1 MWRAGCG
8 LAMTWQVMALAK
20 GPARS
25 TMPARFNIA
34 PMSSDAFGFARTKVQ
49 QPRLR
54 AGLLAR
60 PALASRL
67 AAGLAHQRL
76 TLVSAPG
83 GFGKSSVLLQALAE
97 GGIAHAWVSCDADDT
112 LPRLASAIAAALD
125 PFDLPWRQAPESLTA
140 TIDRPEGARAFR
152 DALVNALAATEV
164 DRAVLVLDDLHRLS
178 HDGQHDGLH
187 ELLAPLAW
195 ALPPNW
201 GLAVS
206 TRVDPPWP
214 LARLRAAGE
223 LAEIRQD
230 DLRFTAEEVQAL
242 AGDDAPALLARTEGW
257 PVGVTLALGGARNA
271 QPVRSERHAVDY
283 LRSEVLDALPPELRD
298 FLVRSSV
305 LPELTAAR
313 TAAVTGR
320 ADSVRW
326 LDEIERRGLFYQEV
340 DSTERTLRLHDIF
353 RAALEAER
361 LLLPLPEQRA
371 LWRRAAD
378 TETDPTRRFDSLLQ
392 AGDPA
397 AAVDA
402 LCDVAPTLV
411 AATGR
416 QDVVEMM
423 ARLPAE
429 VAERSPRI
437 ALLRGLLAWEA
448 MDLDAMVDQMKR
460 AVVLSTDASDAEGR
474 DLARAYT
481 ALALNAVSPIGNP
494 RSDPAYEVTVGPA
507 TPRRTRVIVALYQ
520 AWNAF
525 DLADFEA
532 TNRHYA
538 EVFDQLAHLRDT
550 ALWYQATPGTAY
562 FGNRALEPL
571 LERFA
576 DGALR
581 AAGDDVSTLRGMA
594 LATRGYLR
602 LWQGDLAAARHALDE
617 AMSLCAWTNDP
628 HNLATYVLT
637 GWLVCRTAQGELEV
651 ALPRYLSA
659 MQRIDGMTGPEG
671 RGPGWYFHWF
681 ELRCALMAERH
692 DLARRAL
699 ASLRRM
705 APATIFA
712 THTGLVGVVDAYEAW
727 LGGDTARAAAQI
739 DRSRQHYGRNDA
751 QGIVT
756 ALGVQRA
763 GLALIEG
770 DEDLAGSVLAQVL
783 NELPQRGF
791 ALAAQ
796 FAGRG
801 MLQRLAA
808 SRATRGLTAEARALL
823 QAAAGTPGA
832 PATTAVPAAT
842 GLGDEGGSAVADIVG
857 DSGDAVS
864 SRELEVLALLAA
876 GDSNKIIA
884 RQLGL
889 SPHTVKR
896 HVANI
901 LGKLGVQSRGQAAA
915 RFRQMA

>member
-1 MWRAGCG
+1 
-8 LAMTWQVMALAK
+8 
-20 GPARS
+20 
-25 TMPARFNIA
+25 
-34 PMSSDAFGFARTKVQ
+34 MSSDAFGFARTKVQ
-49 QPRLR
+49 PPRLR

-60 PALASRL
+60 PALAARL
-67 AAGLAHQRL
+67 AAGLAQQRL

-83 GFGKSSVLLQALAE
+83 GFGKSSALVQALAA
-97 GGIAHAWVSCDADDT
+97 GGIAHAWVACDADDT
-112 LPRLASAIAAALD
+112 LPRLAAAIAAALD
-125 PFDLPWRQAPESLTA
+125 PFDLPWRQAPESLIA
-140 TIDRPEGARAFR
+140 TIDRPEGTRAFR

-164 DRAVLVLDDLHRLS
+164 SRAVLVFDDLHRLS
-178 HDGQHDGLH
+178 QDGQHDNLH
-187 ELLAPLAW
+187 ELLAQLAW

-214 LARLRAAGE
+214 LPRLRAAGE
-223 LAEIRQD
+223 LAELRQD
-230 DLRFTAEEVQAL
+230 DLRFTADEVQAL
-242 AGDDAPALLARTEGW
+242 AGDDASALLARTEGW
-257 PVGVTLALGGARNA
+257 PVGVTLALGGTRTA

-283 LRSEVLDALPPELRD
+283 LRSEVLDALPHELRD

-305 LPELTAAR
+305 LPELTALR
-313 TAAVTGR
+313 AAGVTGR
-320 ADSVRW
+320 ADAVRW

-361 LLLPLPEQRA
+361 LLLPLAEQQA
-371 LWRRAAD
+371 LWRRAAE
-378 TETDPTRRFDSLLQ
+378 TETDATRRFDSLLQ

-397 AAVDA
+397 AAIDA

-411 AATGR
+411 AASGR

-429 VAERSPRI
+429 LAGDSSRI
-437 ALLRGLLAWEA
+437 ALLRGLLAWED
-448 MDLDAMVDQMKR
+448 MDLQAMLDHMKR
-460 AVVLSTDASDAEGR
+460 AVVLATESGDAEGR

-481 ALALNAVSPIGNP
+481 ALALNALSPIGSP
-494 RSDPAYEVTVGPA
+494 QSDPAYEVTVGPD
-507 TPRRTRVIVALYQ
+507 TPRRTRVIVALFRS
-520 AWNAF
+520 WHAF
-525 DLADFEA
+525 DAGDFEA

-538 EVFDQLAHLRDT
+538 EVFDQLTHLRDT

-576 DGALR
+576 EGALR
-581 AAGDDVSTLRGMA
+581 AAGDDVSALRGMA

-602 LWQGDLAAARHALDE
+602 LWQGDLAAARDALDE

-628 HNLATYVLT
+628 HNLAIYVLT
-637 GWLVCRTAQGELEV
+637 GWLVCRTVQGELEA
-651 ALPRYLSA
+651 ALPRYRAA

-692 DLARRAL
+692 DLARQAL
-699 ASLRRM
+699 ASVRRM
-705 APATIFA
+705 APASMRN
-712 THTGLVGVVDAYEAW
+712 THTGLVGVVDAYDAW
-727 LGGDTARAAAQI
+727 LHGDTARAAVLLDEA
-739 DRSRQHYGRNDA
+739 REHYGANDA

-763 GLALIEG
+763 GLALLEG
-770 DEDLAGSVLAQVL
+770 DEDRAGDVLAKVM
-783 NELPQRGF
+783 NELPRRGH

-796 FAGRG
+796 FGGRG
-801 MLQRLAA
+801 LLQRLVA
-808 SRATRGLTAEARALL
+808 SRATRALTPEARALL
-823 QAAAGTPGA
+823 EAAAGAPTAAVAGVVPG
-832 PATTAVPAAT
+832 
-842 GLGDEGGSAVADIVG
+842 AVADE
-857 DSGDAVS
+857 SGEAVS